1 MKAINDYYIIEFG
14 DTIEKVKYLL
24 NLGCNVYVYLEH
36 YGHMYRLVYKNLDYI
51 TTSLYWVLSNVTRDY
66 EYDDNKW
73 LDMIKTAGS
82 LFIDETN

>member
-14 DTIEKVKYLL
+14 DTVEKVKYLL

-51 TTSLYWVLSNVTRDY
+51 TASLYWVLSNVTRDY
-66 EYDDNKW
+66 EYDDNRW

-82 LFIDETN
+82 LFIDENN

>member
-14 DTIEKVKYLL
+14 DTVEKVKYLL

-51 TTSLYWVLSNVTRDY
+51 TASLYWVLDNVKRGCK
-66 EYDDNKW
+66 YDDNKW
-73 LDMIKTAGS
+73 LNMIKTAGS
-82 LFIDETN
+82 LFIDENN